1 MTIGATSFFLVVTF
15 AWALFSFLVV
25 NRIRAVRYKE
35 DKSSVALT
43 VYLAVALA
51 IIMATLIFLL

>member
-25 NRIRAVRYKE
+25 SRIRTVRYKE

-43 VYLAVALA
+43 VYLAVALT
-51 IIMATLIFLL
+51 IIMATMIFLL